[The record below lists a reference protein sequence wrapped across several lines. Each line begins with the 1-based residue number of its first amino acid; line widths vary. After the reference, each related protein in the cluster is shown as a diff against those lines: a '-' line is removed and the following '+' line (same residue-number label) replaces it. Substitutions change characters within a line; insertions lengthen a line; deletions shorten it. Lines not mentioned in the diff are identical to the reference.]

1 MEKAV
6 QLLKQRRYQEA
17 IQEFLNADVPE
28 EQHFELSYYL
38 GLCYTH
44 LGKFDEALIFLEQ
57 VLGSGM
63 SFPHIYQSRMILG
76 YIYTVTNRFR
86 LAEFEFTRLLDDGYE
101 SAKVYAA
108 LAYVTHH
115 QRKTPTSISY
125 LEKALRIDP
134 NNATALNSLAFIL
147 AERNRKLD
155 VALSYSKKAV
165 AQNPENP
172 AYLDTVGWVY
182 YRIGKLDEA
191 VTALTRALELSPE
204 NEEIAGHLQQ
214 ARRARTRRGGR
225 T

>member
-6 QLLKQRRYQEA
+6 QLLKQRRYEA
-17 IQEFLNADVPE
+17 ALQEFLNADVPE

-134 NNATALNSLAFIL
+134 RNSTALNSLAFIL
-147 AERNRKLD
+147 ADSNMKLD
-155 VALSYSKKAV
+155 IALSYSKKAV
-165 AQNPENP
+165 SQNPENP
-172 AYLDTVGWVY
+172 AYLDTLGWVY
-182 YRIGKLDEA
+182 YRMGKMDEA
-191 VTALTRALELSPE
+191 VKILTKAVDRAPD
-204 NEEIAGHLQQ
+204 NTEIEAHLQQ
-214 ARRARTRRGGR
+214 ARRAQMRRGGR
-225 T
+225 R